1 MRGNPA
7 MAAKKKAR
15 KLTARVTHLEMT
27 ARPHKTYPV
36 PSQPRAALLHA
47 EKMRVHFYRY
57 LYEQVGK
64 PHHWYL
70 RRVMNDADLAAI
82 IHADTTEISVVYAN
96 GSPAGFF
103 ELDCARKPEEVELA
117 YFGLCSD
124 FTGMGFGKWFLA
136 TAIDAA
142 WAHEPAKVTV
152 HTNTLDH
159 PAALPMYQ
167 KLGFEPV
174 GTSEE
179 TVTEWR

>member
-1 MRGNPA
+1 
-7 MAAKKKAR
+7 MAARNSSPKI
-15 KLTARVTHLEMT
+15 LTAHVTHLEMRAPT
-27 ARPHKTYPV
+27 HRHVPMPSRPRLAV
-36 PSQPRAALLHA
+36 
-47 EKMRVHFYRY
+47 MRVEMMPVAFYRY

>member
-1 MRGNPA
+1 MEE
-7 MAAKKKAR
+7 AAASKR
-15 KLTARVTHLEMT
+15 KNLTAHVTHLEMHSPLHRHV
-27 ARPHKTYPV
+27 AMPSRPRLAVMRTEHMPV
-36 PSQPRAALLHA
+36 A
-47 EKMRVHFYRY
+47 FYRY

-70 RRVMNDADLAAI
+70 RRVMNDDDLAAI
-82 IHADTTEISVVYAN
+82 IHSETTEISVVYAN

-103 ELDCARKPEEVELA
+103 ELDCSQKPDQVELA
-117 YFGLCSD
+117 YFGLCRD

-142 WAHEPAKVTV
+142 WAHEPKKVTV

-179 TVTEWR
+179 TVTAWE